1 MVTAPSDLELIE
13 LVKNGE
19 LDYYEDLITRY
30 RRVVFNFAYLKL
42 NDPSVAEDVSQETFL
57 KAYRSLA
64 KYNPEYKFVTWL
76 LAICNNVCINH
87 FNQEKKKIVYLRQ
100 KALEAGIPPSRP
112 DAFELLDTTDFVRS
126 LIKDLEREDRLLLM
140 LRFWQELS
148 HNEISEIMEMPSG
161 TVRSK
166 LCRLL
171 KKLRETL
178 GRKSDS
184 GAK

>member
-1 MVTAPSDLELIE
+1 MAITPSDLELIE
-13 LVKNGE
+13 LVKDGE

-42 NDPSVAEDVSQETFL
+42 NEPSVAEDVSQETFL

-87 FNQEKKKIVYLRQ
+87 FNQEKKKLIYLRQ
-100 KALEAGIPPSRP
+100 KALEDGIPPSRP
-112 DAFELLDTTDFVRS
+112 NAFELLDTTDYVRS
-126 LIKDLEREDRLLLM
+126 IIKDLEREDRLLLL

-148 HNEISEIMEMPSG
+148 HNEISEIMDMPSG

-171 KKLRETL
+171 KRLRENLNRTKE
-178 GRKSDS
+178 REIK
-184 GAK
+184 